1 MKTDHEP
8 EKVYWVE
15 YENGAIGVWTD
26 IGWHWGDIG
35 WHWGGEGGVN
45 QIPVVVYIPG
55 YGWARRKVREE
66 NQTLVKHDPL
76 GLYKNIK
83 NALRIKGY
91 DTDSV
96 STMDREAFNSYMQSL
111 KDVPRT
117 IEEVLVW

>member
-8 EKVYWVE
+8 EIVYWVE
-15 YENGAIGVWTD
+15 YENGAIGVWTSF
-26 IGWHWGDIG
+26 GWHWEKDS
-35 WHWGGEGGVN
+35 WVNTLADYGVV
-45 QIPVVVYIPG
+45 PVALYIPG

-117 IEEVLVW
+117 VEEVRV